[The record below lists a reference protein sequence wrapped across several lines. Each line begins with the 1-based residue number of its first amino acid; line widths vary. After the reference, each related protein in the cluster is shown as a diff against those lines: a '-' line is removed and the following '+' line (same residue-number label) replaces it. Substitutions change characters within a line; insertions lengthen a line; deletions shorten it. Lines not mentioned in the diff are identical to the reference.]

1 MGHSSRQQ
9 QAENNDIKKSTF
21 MEKPPPPWLMLKTYP
36 SHPWALDTEPFAT
49 HPWIGQWLGCMLVL
63 ALMLSPQHFN
73 QPCWDALLQANLAIT
88 FFQSPLPLLLWTLN
102 HPLAEMW
109 QGMKLSVN
117 LCKIASMFFS
127 NTSRYKYQLMTL
139 TTF

>member
-49 HPWIGQWLGCMLVL
+49 HPWIGQWLGRMLVL

-88 FFQSPLPLLLWTLN
+88 FFQSPTPAALDSQPPTSWDVARHETKCQSLQN
-102 HPLAEMW
+102 SKH
-109 QGMKLSVN
+109 V
-117 LCKIASMFFS
+117 FFK
-127 NTSRYKYQLMTL
+127 YKQI
-139 TTF
+139 